1 MRADKQPIV
10 RESFAMPFGGGKI
23 FFAELD
29 GLGENKALV
38 MDKFERDIKTLKKP
52 SATSLAGLHLKDTT
66 IDREMA
72 QSMLRSLNG
81 EGQHMKKVAVVG
93 LTLRNRL
100 LWRRLK
106 RAMDP
111 PARYV
116 CGFFEDFEKAK
127 IWLVK

>member
-1 MRADKQPIV
+1 MKAGKQPII

-23 FFAELD
+23 FFSELD
-29 GLGENKALV
+29 GLGENKTLV
-38 MDKFERDIKTLKKP
+38 MDKFERDMKTLKKP
-52 SATSLAGLHLKDTT
+52 SATSLAGLHVKDTA

-72 QSMLRSLNG
+72 QSMLHGLNG
-81 EGQHMKKVAVVG
+81 EGQHLKKVAVVG
-93 LTLRNRL
+93 LAFWNRL

-111 PARYV
+111 PARFV

>member
-1 MRADKQPIV
+1 
-10 RESFAMPFGGGKI
+10 
-23 FFAELD
+23 
-29 GLGENKALV
+29 
-38 MDKFERDIKTLKKP
+38 MDKFGRDMKTLKKP
-52 SATSLAGLHLKDTT
+52 SATSLTGLHLKDTA

-72 QSMLRSLNG
+72 QTMLQGLNG

-93 LTLRNRL
+93 LTFRGRL
-100 LWRRLK
+100 IWRRLL
-106 RAMDP
+106 RAMEP

>member
-1 MRADKQPIV
+1 MKAGKQPIV
-10 RESFAMPFGGGKI
+10 RESFAMPFGGGSI
-23 FFAELD
+23 FFSELD
-29 GLGENKALV
+29 GLGESKTLV
-38 MDKFERDIKTLKKP
+38 MDKFEQDMQTLKKP
-52 SATSLAGLHLKDTT
+52 SATSLAGLHLKDTA

-72 QSMLRSLNG
+72 QTMLQGLNG
-81 EGQHMKKVAVVG
+81 DGQHVKKVAVVG
-93 LTLRNRL
+93 LTFSNRL

-116 CGFFEDFEKAK
+116 CEFFQDYEKAK